1 MAQLAK
7 FDVKAIALFACQQI
21 ADGVPVNN
29 AAPSGT
35 ITTTVGS
42 AAVVG
47 VGTLFLTELALYS
60 YIYNAAGTAIIG
72 QVIAIADDTHC
83 TLDAVVPAV
92 AIPQSAGVQAVDT
105 AVTGTACRFG
115 LGPKNAIAAL
125 NLKFSQEIVTESMQY
140 SGDELDRD
148 EVTDVTDT
156 YAKFDF
162 EARMPSRGTMAG
174 ASPVELEIPLADWYQ
189 ACGMG
194 LVLGVGYYQI
204 TNSLASNA
212 YLTVE
217 IRRSS
222 PDLASANEQK
232 TYTCSGVR
240 GSMDLDLKV
249 GSKPKFKFNMMGN
262 IDAIS
267 QKMTLVPN
275 FRNMKFDISPGI
287 KSSTTIL
294 TELTPWTSGSVP
306 ALVGTSNFC
315 FSNIAFPNISGW
327 EYARYLLT
335 CGDGWNKKAQPSDV
349 TLTILED
356 SANATF
362 EPYSEIETDYLTTIR
377 YADQIAVPTA
387 GKQIEIQIQK
397 AKLTKVTQSEIAGST
412 GLDLGMRNINTT
424 SIKFY

>member
-7 FDVKAIALFACQQI
+7 FDEKAIALFACQQI

-29 AAPSGT
+29 IAPTGT

-92 AIPQSAGVQAVDT
+92 AVPQSEGVQAVAT

-115 LGPKNAIAAL
+115 LGPKNSVAVL
-125 NLKFSQEIVTESMQY
+125 NLNFSVEFTTEAMQY
-140 SGDELDRD
+140 TGDELDRD

-156 YAKFDF
+156 FAKFDF
-162 EARMPSRGTMAG
+162 ETRMPSRGTMAG
-174 ASPVELEIPLADWYQ
+174 AAPVELEIPLADWYQ
-189 ACGMG
+189 ACGMA
-194 LVLGVGYYQI
+194 LVLGTGYYQI
-204 TNSLASNA
+204 TNSLSSNA

-217 IRRSS
+217 VRRSS
-222 PDLASANEQK
+222 PDLVSGNTQK
-232 TYTCSGVR
+232 AYVTSNVR
-240 GSMDLDLKV
+240 GSMDLDLNV

-262 IDAIS
+262 LDSIV

-275 FRNMKFDISPGI
+275 FRNMKADVSPGI

-294 TELTPWTSGSVP
+294 SEITAWTTGSEP
-306 ALVGTSNFC
+306 AVVGASNFC
-315 FSNIAFPNISGW
+315 FQKISAPNVAGW
-327 EYARYLLT
+327 EYGRYLMT
-335 CGDGWNKKAQPSDV
+335 CGDGWSKKATPTDLS
-349 TLTILED
+349 LTILED
-356 SANATF
+356 SAAAAL
-362 EPYSEIETDYLTTIR
+362 EPYSKIETDYLTTIR
-377 YADQIAVPTA
+377 YADQIASPTA
-387 GKQIEIQIQK
+387 GKQIEIQFHK
-397 AKLTKVTQSEIAGST
+397 AKLTKVTQSKVATYT
-412 GLDLGMRNINTT
+412 GLDLGMRNIGTT